1 MVDKIRKAMH
11 KDASTEQQEKRGKQE
26 ERTNPKQIKK
36 GHIRKNGILKKRK
49 ENNFLKEKDNC
60 SLYWKERKRRK

>member
-1 MVDKIRKAMH
+1 MVHKIRKAMH

-36 GHIRKNGILKKRK
+36 GHVRKNGILKKRK
-49 ENNFLKEKDNC
+49 EK
-60 SLYWKERKRRK
+60 